1 MMLASIPLNKERKM
15 ILAFGAVI
23 LLLGAIYRFYP
34 DIRAMVSVSNEMAV
48 KIKQVETY
56 KGIVAQRQQIA
67 KENATVKRLMNQAEA
82 RFLPGATPALAAVE
96 IQNRLNAIAAANK
109 VTFESMRV
117 MKPEE
122 DEAAG
127 FIRLPVQFSMNAT
140 IVQLK
145 DILYKIEASPKL
157 LIAKE
162 FDASLARSRDQNAL
176 IRSTVTV
183 EGVMRR
189 SGAAGKP
196 ISQKKA
202 G

>member
-1 MMLASIPLNKERKM
+1 MLASIPLNKERKM

-34 DIRAMVSVSNEMAV
+34 DIHALVSVSYEMAV

-56 KGIVAQRQQIA
+56 KTIVAQRQQIT
-67 KENATVKRLMNQAEA
+67 KENVAAKRMLNQAEV
-82 RFLPGATPALAAVE
+82 RLLPGATPALAAVE
-96 IQNRLNAIAAANK
+96 IQNTLNAIATANK
-109 VTFESMRV
+109 VTFDSMRV

-157 LIAKE
+157 LIIKE
-162 FDASLARSRDQNAL
+162 FDASLSRSRDQNML

-196 ISQKKA
+196 VSQKKA

>member
-1 MMLASIPLNKERKM
+1 MLASIPLNKERKM

-34 DIRAMVSVSNEMAV
+34 DIRALVSVSDEMAV

-56 KGIVAQRQQIA
+56 KTIVAQGQQIA
-67 KENATVKRLMNQAEA
+67 KENTAVKRLMNQAEV
-82 RFLPGATPALAAVE
+82 RLLPGATPALAAVE
-96 IQNRLNAIAAANK
+96 IQNTLNAIATANK
-109 VTFESMRV
+109 VTFDSMRV

-127 FIRLPVQFSMNAT
+127 FIRLPVQFSMNVT

-157 LIAKE
+157 LIIKE
-162 FDASLARSRDQNAL
+162 FDASLSRSRDQNML

-196 ISQKKA
+196 VSQKKA

>member
-34 DIRAMVSVSNEMAV
+34 DIRALVSVSDEMAV

-56 KGIVAQRQQIA
+56 KTIVAQGQQIA
-67 KENATVKRLMNQAEA
+67 KENTAVKRLMNQAEV
-82 RFLPGATPALAAVE
+82 RLLPGATPALAAVE
-96 IQNRLNAIAAANK
+96 IQNTLNAIATANK
-109 VTFESMRV
+109 VTFDSMRV

-127 FIRLPVQFSMNAT
+127 FIRLPVQFSMNVT

-157 LIAKE
+157 LIIKE
-162 FDASLARSRDQNAL
+162 FDASLSRSRDQNML

-196 ISQKKA
+196 VSQKKA

>member
-1 MMLASIPLNKERKM
+1 
-15 ILAFGAVI
+15 
-23 LLLGAIYRFYP
+23 
-34 DIRAMVSVSNEMAV
+34 
-48 KIKQVETY
+48 
-56 KGIVAQRQQIA
+56 
-67 KENATVKRLMNQAEA
+67 
-82 RFLPGATPALAAVE
+82 
-96 IQNRLNAIAAANK
+96 
-109 VTFESMRV
+109 VTFDSMRV

-140 IVQLK
+140 IVQSK

-157 LIAKE
+157 LIVKE
-162 FDASLARSRDQNAL
+162 LDASLSRSRDQNEL

-189 SGAAGKP
+189 SGAVGKP
-196 ISQKKA
+196 VSPKKA

>member
-34 DIRAMVSVSNEMAV
+34 DIHAMVSVSDEMAV
-48 KIKQVETY
+48 KLKQVETY
-56 KGIVAQRQQIA
+56 KSIVAQSQQIA
-67 KENATVKRLMNQAEA
+67 KENAAAKRMLNQAEA
-82 RFLPGATPALAAVE
+82 RLLPGATPALAAVE
-96 IQNRLNAIAAANK
+96 IQNSLNAIATANQL
-109 VTFESMRV
+109 TFDSMRV
-117 MKPEE
+117 MKPEN

-157 LIAKE
+157 LIVKE
-162 FDASLARSRDQNAL
+162 FDASLSRSRDQNAL

-189 SGAAGKP
+189 SGAADKP
-196 ISQKKA
+196 VSQKKA

>member
-1 MMLASIPLNKERKM
+1 MLASIPLNKERKM
-15 ILAFGAVI
+15 ILAFGAAI

-34 DIRAMVSVSNEMAV
+34 DIRALVSVSDEMAV
-48 KIKQVETY
+48 KIKQVGTY

-67 KENATVKRLMNQAEA
+67 KENAAAKRLMKQAEA
-82 RFLPGATPALAAVE
+82 RLLPGATPALAAVE
-96 IQNRLNAIAAANK
+96 IQNRLNVIAAANK
-109 VTFESMRV
+109 VTFDSMRV

-127 FIRLPVQFSMNAT
+127 FIRLPVQFSMNAS

-157 LIAKE
+157 LIVKE
-162 FDASLARSRDQNAL
+162 FDASLSRSRDQNTL

-189 SGAAGKP
+189 VGAAGKP
-196 ISQKKA
+196 ESPKKA
-202 G
+202 N

>member
-34 DIRAMVSVSNEMAV
+34 DIHAMVSVSDEMAV
-48 KIKQVETY
+48 KLKQVETY
-56 KGIVAQRQQIA
+56 KSIVAQSQQIA
-67 KENATVKRLMNQAEA
+67 KENAAAKRMLNQAEA
-82 RFLPGATPALAAVE
+82 RLFPGATPALAAVE
-96 IQNRLNAIAAANK
+96 IQNSLNAIATANQL
-109 VTFESMRV
+109 TFDSMRV
-117 MKPEE
+117 MKPEN

-157 LIAKE
+157 LIVKE
-162 FDASLARSRDQNAL
+162 FDASLSRSRDQNAL

-189 SGAAGKP
+189 SGAADKP
-196 ISQKKA
+196 VSQKKA

>member
-1 MMLASIPLNKERKM
+1 MLASIPLNKERKM
-15 ILAFGAVI
+15 ILAFGAAI

-34 DIRAMVSVSNEMAV
+34 DIRVMVSVSDEMAV
-48 KIKQVETY
+48 KLKQVETY

-67 KENATVKRLMNQAEA
+67 KENAAAKRLLNQVEA
-82 RFLPGATPALAAVE
+82 RLLPGATPALAAVE
-96 IQNRLNAIAAANK
+96 IQNRLNAIASESK
-109 VTFESMRV
+109 VTFDSMRV

-122 DEAAG
+122 DEKSA

-157 LIAKE
+157 LIVKE
-162 FDASLARSRDQNAL
+162 FDASLSRSRDQNAL

-196 ISQKKA
+196 ATPKKA